1 MSTKQYT
8 ANAQLLVQPQS
19 GGVSLSLSGTN
30 QTISPTDVATELQ
43 LISSAPVKNAVQ
55 AKLHLVPKI
64 GASQVGQTNV
74 ISLAAT
80 STRPK
85 QAALIANVYA
95 REFVSYERQVTEQ
108 NLASA
113 EEQLQNQISAIDEQ
127 ITNAKA
133 GTPVQTALANQEAV
147 LKTQLAQLEVNGA
160 VTTGGVEL
168 VSPASAPKSP
178 SSPKKTEDGLL
189 GLLVGLIAGLG
200 VAFVVDYL
208 DDAVYTKSD
217 LERVAPDVPVL
228 AMVPMVTTWKEPDK
242 PFIITLSDP
251 LSPVSESYRSLRTS
265 LHFAGHDGSMK
276 TILVTS
282 PMATEG
288 KTSTIANLGIV
299 LAKAGQSVVVVS
311 ADLRRPRLAKF
322 FGVSDGIGLT
332 SVIIGDANLSDA
344 LQPVD
349 GAPGLVVLPAGPLP
363 PNPAELLASNKMREV
378 IDALRE
384 RYDIVLIDSPP
395 LLPVT
400 DPVVLA
406 QQADA
411 TLVVV
416 ASSQTKKGQL
426 QHAVD
431 QLVSVNARR
440 VGFVLNGITRQ
451 GGTGYGYEYGYS
463 YRYGPVSAAASTNGH
478 ANGTSNGNGHAPA
491 PETQPRSRR
500 ARRAA
505 KA

>member
-1 MSTKQYT
+1 
-8 ANAQLLVQPQS
+8 
-19 GGVSLSLSGTN
+19 
-30 QTISPTDVATELQ
+30 
-43 LISSAPVKNAVQ
+43 
-55 AKLHLVPKI
+55 
-64 GASQVGQTNV
+64 
-74 ISLAAT
+74 
-80 STRPK
+80 
-85 QAALIANVYA
+85 
-95 REFVSYERQVTEQ
+95 
-108 NLASA
+108 
-113 EEQLQNQISAIDEQ
+113 
-127 ITNAKA
+127 
-133 GTPVQTALANQEAV
+133 
-147 LKTQLAQLEVNGA
+147 
-160 VTTGGVEL
+160 
-168 VSPASAPKSP
+168 
-178 SSPKKTEDGLL
+178 
-189 GLLVGLIAGLG
+189 
-200 VAFVVDYL
+200 
-208 DDAVYTKSD
+208 
-217 LERVAPDVPVL
+217 
-228 AMVPMVTTWKEPDK
+228 MVPMVTTWKEPDK

-251 LSPVSESYRSLRTS
+251 LSPVAESYRSLRTS
-265 LHFAGHDGSMK
+265 LQFAGHDGSMK

-288 KTSTIANLGIV
+288 KTSTIANLGVV
-299 LAKAGQSVVVVS
+299 LTKSGQSVVVVS

-322 FGVSDGIGLT
+322 FGVSDGVGLT
-332 SVIIGDANLSDA
+332 SVIIGDATMSDA

-363 PNPAELLASNKMREV
+363 PNPAELLSSNKMREV
-378 IDALRE
+378 IDTLRE

-463 YRYGPVSAAASTNGH
+463 YRYGPVSAAASTNG
-478 ANGTSNGNGHAPA
+478 NGHAPA
-491 PETQPRSRR
+491 PEAEASSRR
-500 ARRAA
+500 ARRTA